1 VRDHLYLGDV
11 TVYKIA
17 LENGVVLEAMLTNA
31 VPGRARFLE
40 RGAPVAVGWQREAG
54 VYLRD

>member
-17 LENGVVLEAMLTNA
+17 LDNGVVLEALLANSL
-31 VPGRARFLE
+31 PGRARFLE
-40 RGAPVAVGWQREAG
+40 RGARSAVGWQREAG